1 MIIIYYTSAILG
13 RSCNRD
19 RRAICTQSDN
29 NIIDY
34 SGKLSYIILT
44 LTKYSLKFMKG
55 TIIISFRIRNA
66 QTQLFIVELPALSMS

>member
-55 TIIISFRIRNA
+55 TIISFRIRNT
-66 QTQLFIVELPALSMS
+66 QTQLFIVELPALSTS

>member
-55 TIIISFRIRNA
+55 TIISFRIRNA
-66 QTQLFIVELPALSMS
+66 QTQLFIVELPALSTS